1 MKFGR
6 KEVYES
12 ACKLCGQLIS
22 NVRQIRIDN
31 DNNNGYNNNNNNNN
45 DNNNSNNNN
54 NNNNNNDYTSLSP
67 YCHNFS
73 NLLLSKIESKFN
85 LKDGIDNIATC
96 ICSIS
101 KYCPEFLERSLFL
114 RIMTTFRRLKPRGRY
129 EFLQAVYNSSGH
141 FFSSSSS
148 SPSATYT
155 FGDNNNINN
164 ANSNND
170 DNNYNNNNRGTENWE
185 NDGDINDEKEH
196 ERVNERKQER
206 GRDGRSGGMSVIDHL
221 RPFISSLLADLS
233 TVVIRYEDSSLD
245 SSIPDSDPGSLLPR
259 RRLPMVQLLTV
270 KLLIRY
276 AETLDITLIDQLVR
290 SDTQGNDSGDLGS
303 DSITDGFGLSLVLNE
318 KAVLTV

>member
-31 DNNNGYNNNNNNNN
+31 DNNNNN
-45 DNNNSNNNN
+45 DNND
-54 NNNNNNDYTSLSP
+54 NNDNDNYYNGYTSLSP

-73 NLLLSKIESKFN
+73 NLLLSKIESKIN

-148 SPSATYT
+148 SSPSATYT

-164 ANSNND
+164 ANSNNY
-170 DNNYNNNNRGTENWE
+170 DNNYNNYNNYNNNDRGTENWE